1 MSAFDISATAWDK
14 TLVRMKS
21 GILFPGKCSDSST
34 ILVARHTDSEESKF
48 DPFSFL
54 EPFNMLVW
62 VAIALTILFTALV
75 YRLIQQL
82 YDSDF
87 NSDSEHRRLTGVH
100 IFRTSMAAV
109 GHVMFEPT
117 RSGERLLVLSL
128 SFWSLIMVASY
139 TANLAGFLISDR
151 QPVYPAT
158 SLSEA
163 QRKGIPICVPK
174 GYSITSKVKAQYQK
188 ANLVE
193 VDFNSRYDHL
203 LNDDCSLV
211 ADGYDYYQL
220 AAR

>member
-21 GILFPGKCSDSST
+21 GILFPGKWSDSST